1 MKPPLLNHRT
11 ITRKEIAAAN
21 DVSPETIRRNERA
34 LTLHRCRDR
43 TCNRPV
49 RYNRDDAARRLRAR
63 GFEVPEE

>member
-1 MKPPLLNHRT
+1 MSLRT

-21 DVSPETIRRNERA
+21 GTSHETIRRRERD
-34 LTLHRCRDR
+34 LGLHRCRDR

-49 RYNRDDAARRLRAR
+49 RYDRETAARALRRR